1 MLIFLPIPNR
11 YPFTGKS
18 KGGKGSSSG
27 SHPHHV
33 DYQEAMAVIDIE
45 LYWEKLE
52 EVVNNQRHFF
62 VQHVNVR

>member
-1 MLIFLPIPNR
+1 MIFLPIPNR